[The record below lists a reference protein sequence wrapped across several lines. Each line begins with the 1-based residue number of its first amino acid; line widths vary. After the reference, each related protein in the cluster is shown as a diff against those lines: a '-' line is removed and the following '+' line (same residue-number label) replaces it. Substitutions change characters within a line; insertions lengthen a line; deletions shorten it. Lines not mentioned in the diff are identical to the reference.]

1 MEFKI
6 SNGISRE
13 LTWIVVSLW
22 LFLLFAWLTDAWIES
37 IVAYTLFYI
46 GRHLWSMVKFER
58 WLRGGTQKSFPPSS
72 GLWGELSYLVSK
84 KQLALEKH
92 ADLINYKSE
101 QFRAASMN
109 LPTAI
114 LSLTNSHQI
123 EWFNESA
130 QQILAI
136 RHSDVGRKIETLLRA
151 PDFIRYLKSQHYQQ
165 PIFLDAL
172 TKQKRVFTCQIFNY
186 YHEHKLVVFEDVTDL
201 YNLAQI
207 RRDFVANASHELRT
221 PLTVVSGYLEM
232 MLDMLSPETQIW
244 QKPLSQ
250 MHHQAK
256 RMQSII
262 EDLLT
267 LSSIESDVLLKE
279 PELVAASDILLS
291 MARDNQALYGE
302 RYQMIFEIEAGLN
315 IKGYIEPLKSVFSNL
330 ISNAIRYT
338 PEGGKIT
345 VRWYHKSD
353 GAHFEVEDT
362 GIGILKEHIPRLT
375 ERFYRV
381 DTARSRDTGGTG
393 LGLAI
398 VKHALEKH
406 ASHLEVTSQ
415 LGKGSIFSCVFQIE
429 KVLKGRSNKHF
440 SEK

>member
-1 MEFKI
+1 MLEFKI

-13 LTWIVVSLW
+13 LTWIIVSLW
-22 LFLLFAWLTDAWIES
+22 LFLLFAWITDAWVETLI
-37 IVAYTLFYI
+37 AYVLFYVA
-46 GRHLWSMVKFER
+46 RNLWSMLKFER
-58 WLRGGTQKSFPPSS
+58 WMRGGTQASYPPSS

-101 QFRAASMN
+101 QFRAASMSI
-109 LPTAI
+109 PTAI
-114 LSLTNSHQI
+114 LSLTNQHQI

-130 QQILAI
+130 QKILSI
-136 RHSDVGRKIETLLRA
+136 RHSDVGRKIETLLRS
-151 PDFIRYLKSQHYQQ
+151 PDFIRYLKSQNYQS

-172 TKQKRVFTCQIFNY
+172 STQKRVYSCQIFDY
-186 YHEHKLVVFEDVTDL
+186 YHNHKLVVFEDVNEL

-221 PLTVVSGYLEM
+221 PLTVLSGYLEM
-232 MLDMLSPETQIW
+232 MIDMSSEETQMW
-244 QKPLSQ
+244 QKPLDQ
-250 MHHQAK
+250 MFHQAK

-267 LSSIESDVLLKE
+267 LSSIESDVLLKA
-279 PELVAASDILLS
+279 PEVVAADEILQT
-291 MARDNQALYGE
+291 MAQDQLAIYGQDYE
-302 RYQMIFEIEAGLN
+302 WHFHIAENLGL
-315 IKGYIEPLKSVFSNL
+315 KGYAEPLKSVFSNL
-330 ISNAIRYT
+330 ISNAVRYT
-338 PEGGKIT
+338 PKGGRIS
-345 VRWYHKSD
+345 VRWFSD
-353 GAHFEVEDT
+353 AQGAHFEVQDT

-398 VKHALEKH
+398 VKHALDKQG
-406 ASHLEVTSQ
+406 SFLEVESQ
-415 LGKGSIFSCVFQIE
+415 VGKGSTFSCVFPLDRVI
-429 KVLKGRSNKHF
+429 KSKS
-440 SEK
+440 